1 MLSRRSD
8 LSARPKIFASL
19 PNFFFVFFGVDD
31 RTPKIPLYYFRQAAQ
46 KTSLFL
52 FSAEDFDF
60 GYFPKKTRRK
70 SKRRKIFGW
79 PKKIGE
85 CAEFLKEYHPWFETH
100 CRDAGSEGRVAD
112 CRALAFT
119 IEHRVR
125 LAVALRRT
133 PKQSWRSSLICLPG

>member
-85 CAEFLKEYHPWFETH
+85 CAEFLKEYHPRFSCVKSTSDLQE
-100 CRDAGSEGRVAD
+100 
-112 CRALAFT
+112 
-119 IEHRVR
+119 
-125 LAVALRRT
+125 
-133 PKQSWRSSLICLPG
+133 ICLISVKRFILRQRQQ